1 MAASFVYL
9 EANHIGTKYAVQDLH
24 LKWKETE
31 EIFLGE
37 RNIQEPADFNPDIHL
52 LSFLSE

>member
-1 MAASFVYL
+1 MAASFVCL

-24 LKWKETE
+24 LRWKETE

-37 RNIQEPADFNPDIHL
+37 RNMQEPADLDPDIHL